1 MANRDPNME
10 RTSLSFNQLPFGLFR
25 FESHELN
32 DVPPTILDF
41 AIFTISSKTLAAD
54 ALEKVIPNSGI
65 FVSALIILSFF
76 RNQYMI
82 LALNQMRVGSTDK
95 AKKYVDR
102 ISHPEFLPRKQHA
115 YILFLKAVMGAQE
128 LGFVKSENLL
138 RKALELGLRTAE
150 DNAVS
155 RMHLSSIC
163 AQTGRKAEAVSLLAE
178 AKKLDKS
185 GMMKDQIKMMQQ
197 QLQMAPSKNQMR
209 MAQMMGGRKKSPKS
223 R

>member
-1 MANRDPNME
+1 MIGFFIRCLLAL
-10 RTSLSFNQLPFGLFR
+10 TSLIFNVLLFVNG
-25 FESHELN
+25 SWGWG
-32 DVPPTILDF
+32 
-41 AIFTISSKTLAAD
+41 ISL
-54 ALEKVIPNSGI
+54 I
-65 FVSALIILSFF
+65 FVTAIIILSFF
-76 RNQYMI
+76 RNEQMI
-82 LALNQMRVGSTDK
+82 LALNQMRIGNNEK
-95 AKKYVDR
+95 AKKYINR
-102 ISHPEFLPRKQHA
+102 ITAPQFMPRRQHA
-115 YILFLKAVMGAQE
+115 YVLYLKAVMNAQE
-128 LGFVKSENLL
+128 LGFANSELLL
-138 RKALELGLRTAE
+138 RKALALGLRTAE